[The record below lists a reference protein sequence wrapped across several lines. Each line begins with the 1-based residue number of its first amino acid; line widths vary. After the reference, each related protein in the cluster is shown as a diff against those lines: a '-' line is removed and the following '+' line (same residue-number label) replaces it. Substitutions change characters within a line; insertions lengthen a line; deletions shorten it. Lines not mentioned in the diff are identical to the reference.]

1 MNLQKYILI
10 LITTLLIGCST
21 TRNNFFSRNYH
32 QTTTKYNGFFNA
44 KESMKKGL
52 EKNLNSYSENYQNII
67 PINPLFNIYNSEEP
81 KDAYPNFDRVIEKTV
96 KVIRKHSMEIGEKEI
111 NKWIDDNY
119 FLMAQARF
127 YKQDYQAAINTFNYI
142 IRKYPKSKLSN
153 KSLIWST
160 KAHIKLNNLQTAE
173 KNLNFLLVESNLSSN
188 DQRLLYELLAEYHIL
203 NKDYSKGIT
212 AINDSFN
219 GKEKRETKIRKHFI
233 LGQLYQLVEKGD
245 SAIFHYDKVIS
256 MNPEYEMTFRS
267 YLNKAQAFAYSKN
280 EPEELLKDYQKMLKD
295 DKNNEYRDQI
305 FYAISEIYLNQTDTV
320 LAVENLNN
328 SINSFLFDLEQKQQS
343 HLRLAEIYFDQRDY
357 SNSFLQYDSVMNI
370 INSEGENFLII
381 KRKHRQ
387 LKEVSNYENTI
398 ITQDSLLNLASLP
411 ESERNQIIDN
421 YIKELKQKEELER
434 QLMNSERGGNNF
446 NLYEYNRNQNQGPNT
461 AAGGWYFYNPSAMS
475 FGYSEFLGRWGNRK
489 LEDNWRRKNKN
500 SINLE
505 EEVVDEEDGPT
516 EKEKYDRQYYIDQLP
531 TSEEAQ
537 KESLDLIENS
547 YYKLGLALK
556 DYFSDYFGMIDCHN
570 EMFDKF
576 PETDFK
582 LLILIHHMLAYQ
594 TLEMQQDFQ
603 RTLSLIFLEFP
614 DNSYID
620 KNGVLLPPKGG
631 VEISPYERV
640 YNLFNLQKHEE
651 TLLLLDE
658 LNYQNNPN
666 ISKEEIL
673 NLRMIE
679 AFCSAV
685 LSGKKSYVE
694 YLEAIVAD
702 YPETEVSSKA
712 QLFLDVL
719 YGSFYETDQDL
730 YLTDFS
736 QEHHIIISIE
746 DLSIDMPKAQSIITN
761 FNNTFYLEKELQVN
775 NLLLNKETQILK
787 VAKFDNKNLAMDY
800 FFEMNEYEDWL
811 IFSENK
817 KINVMAISNPNF
829 IKLFKQKDLNTYQSY
844 FLEKYLN
851 Y

>member
-10 LITTLLIGCST
+10 LITALLIGCST

-67 PINPLFNIYNSEEP
+67 PINPLFNIYKSEKP

-203 NKDYSKGIT
+203 NKDYTKGIT
-212 AINDSFN
+212 AINNSFN

-398 ITQDSLLNLASLP
+398 TNQDSLLKLASLP

-434 QLMNSERGGNNF
+434 QLMNSERGGVILTYTNITEIKIKDPIQ
-446 NLYEYNRNQNQGPNT
+446 LQGV
-461 AAGGWYFYNPSAMS
+461 GIF
-475 FGYSEFLGRWGNRK
+475 
-489 LEDNWRRKNKN
+489 
-500 SINLE
+500 I
-505 EEVVDEEDGPT
+505 
-516 EKEKYDRQYYIDQLP
+516 
-531 TSEEAQ
+531 
-537 KESLDLIENS
+537 
-547 YYKLGLALK
+547 
-556 DYFSDYFGMIDCHN
+556 
-570 EMFDKF
+570 
-576 PETDFK
+576 
-582 LLILIHHMLAYQ
+582 IH
-594 TLEMQQDFQ
+594 
-603 RTLSLIFLEFP
+603 
-614 DNSYID
+614 
-620 KNGVLLPPKGG
+620 
-631 VEISPYERV
+631 
-640 YNLFNLQKHEE
+640 LQ
-651 TLLLLDE
+651 
-658 LNYQNNPN
+658 
-666 ISKEEIL
+666 
-673 NLRMIE
+673 
-679 AFCSAV
+679 
-685 LSGKKSYVE
+685 
-694 YLEAIVAD
+694 
-702 YPETEVSSKA
+702 
-712 QLFLDVL
+712 
-719 YGSFYETDQDL
+719 
-730 YLTDFS
+730 
-736 QEHHIIISIE
+736 
-746 DLSIDMPKAQSIITN
+746 
-761 FNNTFYLEKELQVN
+761 
-775 NLLLNKETQILK
+775 
-787 VAKFDNKNLAMDY
+787 
-800 FFEMNEYEDWL
+800 
-811 IFSENK
+811 
-817 KINVMAISNPNF
+817 
-829 IKLFKQKDLNTYQSY
+829 
-844 FLEKYLN
+844 
-851 Y
+851 